1 MDVAFLPPSW
11 EGPWCWVALLKLFPE
26 LQLPRGSGLICAFV
40 TCILL
45 CVLFFVYLFRGWGG
59 VFCLNI
65 IFLPCAVAKN
75 LKQQGKM
82 VTGRARKGRK
92 MFLVLKAKSITQCE
106 CVKQSGH
113 RFLGLKP
120 EWRVIFVISSISHIF
135 FTCVTSGPSFLHVQS
150 CSEFTSLWERNWGS
164 TKDLVTLLL

>member
-1 MDVAFLPPSW
+1 M
-11 EGPWCWVALLKLFPE
+11 
-26 LQLPRGSGLICAFV
+26 
-40 TCILL
+40 
-45 CVLFFVYLFRGWGG
+45 
-59 VFCLNI
+59 
-65 IFLPCAVAKN
+65 AKN

-120 EWRVIFVISSISHIF
+120 ESGVIFVISSISHIF
-135 FTCVTSGPSFLHVQS
+135 FTSVTLGPSFLHVQS
-150 CSEFTSLWERNWGS
+150 CSEFTSL
-164 TKDLVTLLL
+164 

>member
-1 MDVAFLPPSW
+1 M
-11 EGPWCWVALLKLFPE
+11 
-26 LQLPRGSGLICAFV
+26 
-40 TCILL
+40 
-45 CVLFFVYLFRGWGG
+45 
-59 VFCLNI
+59 
-65 IFLPCAVAKN
+65 AKN

-82 VTGRARKGRK
+82 VTGRARKGTK

-120 EWRVIFVISSISHIF
+120 EWGVIFVISSISHIF

-150 CSEFTSLWERNWGS
+150 CSEFTS
-164 TKDLVTLLL
+164 V